1 VDIPVPSLRRDE
13 IYRGFKICIRRSERH
28 RWGVFAL
35 RDIQKDEMLEEAPY
49 FSVPCEEIDTAPSCR
64 VYSYWLCDGYM
75 LIGTGC
81 ASLYNHSYEPN
92 ADYQV
97 DKINEIIR
105 HYAIKDIKAGEE
117 IVINYGEENAKDF
130 LSSES

>member
-1 VDIPVPSLRRDE
+1 MDIPTLSLERNE
-13 IYRGFKICIRRSERH
+13 IYRGFKICVRRSDLH

-35 RDIQKDEMLEEAPY
+35 SDIKQNEILEETPY
-49 FSVPCEEIDTAPSCR
+49 FAVPSSELDAAPSCYI
-64 VYSYWLCDGYM
+64 YSYWLCDGYS

-97 DKINEIIR
+97 DKVNEIIR
-105 HYAIKDIKAGEE
+105 HYAIKDIKQGEE
-117 IVINYGEENAKDF
+117 ILLNYGEENAKQF
-130 LSSES
+130 LEADS

>member
-1 VDIPVPSLRRDE
+1 MSIPVPSLRRNE
-13 IYRGFKICIRRSERH
+13 LYRGFKICVRRSELH

-35 RDIQKDEMLEEAPY
+35 SDIQKDEMLEEAPY
-49 FSVPCEEIDTAPSCR
+49 FAVPLDEINAAPSCLI
-64 VYSYWLCDGYM
+64 YSYWLCENYM
-75 LIGTGC
+75 LIGTGL

-105 HYAIKDIKAGEE
+105 HYATKDIKAGEE
-117 IVINYGEENAKDF
+117 ITINYGEENAKDF
-130 LSSES
+130 VSSEG